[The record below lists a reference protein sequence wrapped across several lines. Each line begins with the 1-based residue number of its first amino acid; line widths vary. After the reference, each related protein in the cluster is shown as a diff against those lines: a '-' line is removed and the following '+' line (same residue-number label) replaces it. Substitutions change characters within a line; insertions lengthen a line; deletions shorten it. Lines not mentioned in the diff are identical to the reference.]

1 MKKVHVRFDWSD
13 AADDNYRNNLPAT
26 RRSSQQTQTQDN
38 APLPTTLRDANND
51 DFDENAAIPTTTT
64 TTGCR
69 R

>member
-38 APLPTTLRDANND
+38 APLPTTLRDANNNNFND
-51 DFDENAAIPTTTT
+51 NADIPTTKTT
-64 TTGCR
+64 SR
-69 R
+69 RQR